1 MQDETGDGD
10 KFHLAQ
16 LMRRKE
22 VKLVSVPGFI
32 AFLQKLHSFICVFHH
47 FC

>member
-10 KFHLAQ
+10 KFHFFAPLK
-16 LMRRKE
+16 LRK